1 MKKPV
6 ESVKPKTVSY
16 YELNNQLNMPV
27 DGRIPLNKD
36 KEAVRAY
43 FLEDINQNTVFFHS
57 LREKIDY
64 LLANDYIEEGF
75 IAKYEWEFIK
85 AMFKKAYAKKF
96 RFDSFMGAHKFY
108 NQYALKTDDGK
119 RYLERYED
127 RVVFNALFLANGD
140 TELAESLVEEL
151 IERRFQPATPTF
163 LSAGRKRRGDLVSC
177 FLLSVSDD
185 MNAIGRSINSAL
197 QLLK

>member
-1 MKKPV
+1 MKLPLG
-6 ESVKPKTVSY
+6 SVKPKTVSY

-27 DGRIPLNKD
+27 DGKIPLNKD

-43 FLEDINQNTVFFHS
+43 FLEDINQNTVFFHT
-57 LREKIDY
+57 LEEKIDY
-64 LLANDYIEEGF
+64 LLTQDYIEEGF
-75 IAKYEWEFIK
+75 IAKYEWSFIK
-85 AMFKKAYAKKF
+85 SMFKKAYAKKF

-127 RVVFNALFLANGD
+127 RVVFNALFLADGD
-140 TELAESLVEEL
+140 TELAESLVEEI

-163 LSAGRKRRGDLVSC
+163 LNAGRKRRGELVSC